1 MILVVFLWFPVLLW
15 SFALLCHALLLMLS
29 YCVNFPTFQ
38 CFSVPFPSP
47 ILSLSAWLQ
56 LYLNHLL
63 VCSEARASFCLCQFF
78 SVLPLCNPP
87 VCFSSPVKCLP
98 VFSIVSLFCPVVCF
112 CYFFLLFLIG
122 CTLLLVVGT
131 LFSLLCC
138 YFDFWCLLFL
148 VSVFVHRNVL
158 RNLQYEHWLI
168 IWPNNSSPYSRE
180 SLNSYF
186 WSEIVW
192 VTTVI
197 ALHLA
202 ALRKKVPVC

>member
-1 MILVVFLWFPVLLW
+1 MIISQSTKKSWCLWSPINNCSVMILVVFLWFPVLLW
-15 SFALLCHALLLMLS
+15 SVALLCHALLLMLS

-112 CYFFLLFLIG
+112 CYFFPLVLNWLYFVAGSWYLI
-122 CTLLLVVGT
+122 
-131 LFSLLCC
+131 
-138 YFDFWCLLFL
+138 
-148 VSVFVHRNVL
+148 
-158 RNLQYEHWLI
+158 
-168 IWPNNSSPYSRE
+168 
-180 SLNSYF
+180 
-186 WSEIVW
+186 
-192 VTTVI
+192 
-197 ALHLA
+197 
-202 ALRKKVPVC
+202 

>member
-47 ILSLSAWLQ
+47 VLSLSASLQ

-148 VSVFVHRNVL
+148 VSVRFLIYRYFHLFVNNTH
-158 RNLQYEHWLI
+158 LQFLCASAFW
-168 IWPNNSSPYSRE
+168 SSPFYKA
-180 SLNSYF
+180 
-186 WSEIVW
+186 W
-192 VTTVI
+192 
-197 ALHLA
+197 HLG
-202 ALRKKVPVC
+202 LEFMYLCTEMC